1 MRKATLIALL
11 AACLLDGGATL
22 VRGGEAGQRAGDTVE
37 EGAKTGG
44 RAVRDGALTFGRSTR
59 AFFKGG
65 TKAARETW
73 NANAHHTAETA
84 KAGGRATRDAAHGGD
99 AKAAE

>member
-1 MRKATLIALL
+1 MRKFPIVALVL
-11 AACLLDGGATL
+11 ASMVVAARP
-22 VRGGEAGQRAGDTVE
+22 VAAGEAGRKAGEVVE

-44 RAVRDGALTFGRSTR
+44 RAVRDGALTFGRTTR

-65 TKAARETW
+65 TKSARDTW

-84 KAGGRATRDAAHGGD
+84 RAGGRATRDAAHEGD

>member
-1 MRKATLIALL
+1 VRKFPVIALVMAL
-11 AACLLDGGATL
+11 AVAGAPVL
-22 VRGGEAGQRAGDTVE
+22 AGEPGSKAGSTVE
-37 EGAKTGG
+37 EGTKTGG

-73 NANAHHTAETA
+73 NPNAQHTAETA

>member
-1 MRKATLIALL
+1 MRKFPIIALVMTLTAAGAPVL
-11 AACLLDGGATL
+11 A
-22 VRGGEAGQRAGDTVE
+22 GEAGGKAGSTVE